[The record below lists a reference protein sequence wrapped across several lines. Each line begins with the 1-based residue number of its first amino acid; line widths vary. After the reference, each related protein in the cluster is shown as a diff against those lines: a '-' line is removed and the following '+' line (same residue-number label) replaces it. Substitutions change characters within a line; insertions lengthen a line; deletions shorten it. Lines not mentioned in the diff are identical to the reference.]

1 MMDIRVLVVDDHAL
15 MRAGL
20 EALLGAQSDI
30 EVVGQ
35 AASGIEALRSAEEL
49 QPDIV
54 LMDITMGGLDGLQA
68 TRKLKSSHPNIKI
81 IVLTMHE
88 DESFLNSAL
97 KAGASGYVLK
107 RGAED
112 ELLIA
117 IRAVHRGE
125 AFIHPSLT
133 QALIDDY
140 LSDMADGAPLDEPE
154 TPLTSRELEVLS
166 LIARGYTN
174 QEIADELVISVKTVE
189 THKANIKDKLDLRS
203 QSELVH
209 YALRKGLL
217 VP

>member
-1 MMDIRVLVVDDHAL
+1 MSIRVLIVDDHTL

-20 EALLGAQSDI
+20 QALLGIQPDI

-35 AASGIEALRSAEEL
+35 AASGIEALRRAEEL
-49 QPDIV
+49 EPDII
-54 LMDITMGGLDGLQA
+54 LMDISMAGLDGVQA
-68 TRKLKSSHPNIKI
+68 TQKIKSTQPGTKI
-81 IVLTMHE
+81 IALTMHE
-88 DESFLNSAL
+88 DESVVRGVL

-112 ELLIA
+112 ELLVA

-133 QALIDDY
+133 QSFIDDY
-140 LSDMADGAPLDEPE
+140 LEDTPDSASFREPE
-154 TPLTSRELEVLS
+154 IPLTPRELEVLS
-166 LIARGYTN
+166 LIARGYKN
-174 QEIADELVISVKTVE
+174 QEIAGELVISVKTVE
-189 THKANIKDKLDLRS
+189 THKANIKEKLNIRS
-203 QSELVH
+203 QAELVR